1 MDKISTFTQRLKEA
15 MSDKGFNQADLVR
28 ATGIERSRIS
38 FYCSGR
44 NNPKPEPLEAI
55 AKALG
60 VNPVWL
66 MGYDVPKTT
75 TVNPLIEKIEQL
87 NDTGKNMA
95 EQYINFLLTNPQYR
109 KSEEKTKIA

>member
-1 MDKISTFTQRLKEA
+1 MDKISTFTQRLNEV
-15 MSDKGFNQADLVR
+15 MLDKGFTQADLVHL
-28 ATGIERSRIS
+28 TGIERSRMS
-38 FYCSGR
+38 HYCSGR

-75 TVNPLIEKIEQL
+75 TNNPFLEKIEQL
-87 NDTGKNMA
+87 NDTGKDMA